1 LQFRGGGGMSRRP
14 TGSLEIGRRIRQ
26 ARTAK
31 KMSQAEL
38 AEKANLSAAVISL
51 IECGRSDLRVQ
62 TLVRIIEALQV
73 SSDSILRPNVPTVI
87 DIGRSEYDE
96 LIADCS
102 PQEVE
107 TILSFS
113 RQLKETL
120 RKNKTED

>member
-1 LQFRGGGGMSRRP
+1 MSRRP

-120 RKNKTED
+120 RKNKTEE